1 MGKILKYVTT
11 IALAAVMLFGT
22 MTTAFA
28 VENSG
33 NKVDNEATG
42 SITIHKYKMPD
53 AENAFESNTEIGGV
67 EVQKQDLPETAEPL
81 ENVKF
86 KITRVEQGDDGN
98 WNDTKDIYER
108 KTDINGEAHVE
119 DLPLGRY
126 KVEELGLEPS
136 DGSDAVLSNEKDDAM
151 VGKAFYVDVPMTQ
164 ADGQTLN
171 YNVHVYPK
179 NEVLSI
185 EEYVTYV
192 GNKHDSF
199 NMQEEQTW
207 IIHTAIPGNI
217 ALTNDNG
224 GYDTAKLYEVID
236 KIDSQLTYKGNVVV
250 QAVNKDYEPVG
261 ATLQKDTDY
270 SVTEPPKGNN
280 TLTISLTPE
289 GKLKLKKAIN
299 NPDAQAAF
307 LQIRFNTMINETAK
321 TGEAI
326 YNSADLNFTT
336 VNGKEVNVSVHKD
349 DVNVQKDGA
358 NVQKDERPEVH
369 TGKIAIKKV
378 GEKVDGKPL
387 KGVEFMIFDTEDKA
401 KKAVK
406 CLQENK
412 AGDITGAL
420 EVYDPKQDDP
430 NQDDPNQ
437 KFTTV
442 VKTNDEG
449 IAEFRGLAYYTNK
462 ASEGVQGDDA
472 ATGEKTYYLVETKT
486 VKGYQLPSKYFKVKV
501 NHGSSIATEPSDTI
515 INTKP
520 SKLPAAGGNGTI
532 IFTAV
537 GLTVM
542 AAAGIIIFMSGKKRE
557 R

>member
-1 MGKILKYVTT
+1 MGKILKYMTT

-33 NKVDNEATG
+33 QVVGNDQKG

-53 AENAFESNTEIGGV
+53 AENAFESNTENGGI
-67 EVQKQDLPETAEPL
+67 EMDSLPETAEPL
-81 ENVKF
+81 ANVKF
-86 KITRVEQGDDGN
+86 QVTKMEQDQAGK
-98 WNDTKDIYER
+98 WNETTISRTVVTNES
-108 KTDINGEAHVE
+108 GEAVLE

-126 KVEELGLEPS
+126 KVEELGLDSS
-136 DGSDAVLSNEKDDAM
+136 DGSDAVLPNEKDDAM

-185 EEYVTYV
+185 EKDVTYA

-199 NMQEEQTW
+199 DMQENQTW

-224 GYDTAKLYEVID
+224 SYDTAKLYKVTD
-236 KIDSQLTYKGNVVV
+236 KIDSQLTYKGNIVVK
-250 QAVNKDYEPVG
+250 AVDKDYKTVIDE
-261 ATLQKDTDY
+261 LEKDTDY
-270 SVTEPPKGNN
+270 SVEEPAEGNEN
-280 TLTISLTPE
+280 TLIISLTDA
-289 GKLKLKKAIN
+289 GKIKLKKAIN
-299 NPDAQAAF
+299 NPDAQVAF
-307 LQIRFNTMINETAK
+307 LQIRFDTMINKTAK

-326 YNSADLNFTT
+326 YNDADLKFTT
-336 VNGKEVNVSVHKD
+336 AKGTAVDVSVPE
-349 DVNVQKDGA
+349 N
-358 NVQKDERPEVH
+358 ERPEVH

-378 GEKVDGKPL
+378 GEKADGTPL
-387 KGVEFMIFDTEDKA
+387 KDVEFMIFDSTEKA
-401 KKAVK
+401 QAAVK
-406 CLQENK
+406 LLQNNK
-412 AGDITGAL
+412 AGEITGAL
-420 EVYDPKQDDP
+420 KVY
-430 NQDDPNQ
+430 DPNQ
-437 KFTTV
+437 KEFTTV
-442 VKTNDEG
+442 VKTNDKG
-449 IAEFRGLAYYTNK
+449 VAEFRGLAYYTNK
-462 ASEGVQGDDA
+462 ANEENKVQGDDA
-472 ATGEKTYYLVETKT
+472 ATGAKKYYLVETKT
-486 VKGYQLPSKYFKVKV
+486 VKGYQLPSKYFEVTV
-501 NHGSSIATEPSDTI
+501 NHDSSTATVPSDTI

-542 AAAGIIIFMSGKKRE
+542 AAAGIIIFMSRKKKDR
-557 R
+557 

>member
-67 EVQKQDLPETAEPL
+67 EVQELPKTAEPL

-86 KITRVEQGDDGN
+86 QVTKVKQNEKGEWIEDEEFKTVE
-98 WNDTKDIYER
+98 KV
-108 KTDINGEAHVE
+108 TDELGKAFFG

-280 TLTISLTPE
+280 TLTISLTDA

-299 NPDAQAAF
+299 NPEAQAAF
-307 LQIRFNTMINETAK
+307 LQIRFDTVINETAN
-321 TGEAI
+321 TGAAI
-326 YNSADLNFTT
+326 YNSAGLNFTT
-336 VNGKEVNVSVHKD
+336 VNGTEVNVSVPKG

-358 NVQKDERPEVH
+358 NAQKDERPEVH

-378 GEKVDGKPL
+378 GEKADGTAL
-387 KGVEFMIFDTEDKA
+387 EGVEFMIFDTAEKA
-401 KKAVK
+401 QAAVK
-406 CLQENK
+406 LLQKNEAANIK
-412 AGDITGAL
+412 EAL
-420 EVYDPKQDDP
+420 TVYDP
-430 NQDDPNQ
+430 NQK

-442 VKTNDEG
+442 VKTNKEG

-486 VKGYQLPSKYFKVKV
+486 VKGYQLPSKYFEVKV
-501 NHGSSIATEPSDTI
+501 NHASSTAETPSDTI

-542 AAAGIIIFMSGKKRE
+542 AAAGIIIFMSRKKRE

>member
-28 VENSG
+28 DGNSG
-33 NKVDNEATG
+33 QVVGNDKKG

-136 DGSDAVLSNEKDDAM
+136 DGSDAVISNEKDDAM
-151 VGKAFYVDVPMTQ
+151 VEKAFYVDVPMTQ

-224 GYDTAKLYEVID
+224 GYDTAKLYEVTD

-280 TLTISLTPE
+280 TLTISLTAE

-336 VNGKEVNVSVHKD
+336 VKGTEVNVSVHKD

-378 GEKVDGKPL
+378 GEKVDGTPL
-387 KGVEFMIFDTEDKA
+387 EGVEFMIFDTAGKA
-401 KKAVK
+401 QAAVER
-406 CLQENK
+406 LQKNDAENIEK
-412 AGDITGAL
+412 EAL
-420 EVYDPKQDDP
+420 TVYDP
-430 NQDDPNQ
+430 NQNQ
-437 KFTTV
+437 FTTV
-442 VKTNDEG
+442 VTTNDKG

-462 ASEGVQGDDA
+462 ASEKDQGDDA
-472 ATGEKTYYLVETKT
+472 ATGEKTYYLVETRT
-486 VKGYQLPSKYFKVKV
+486 VKGYQLPSKYFEVKV
-501 NHGSSIATEPSDTI
+501 NHASSNATEPSDTI

-542 AAAGIIIFMSGKKRE
+542 AAAGIIIFMSRKKRE